1 MKVCEK
7 IKRLRQDKGWSQEEI
22 ANKLN
27 ISTNAYGCI
36 ERGDTDI
43 SLSRLEDISA
53 VFEMDVAD
61 FFDKKTSVF
70 NFGGTQHNQQNWC
83 NVYGSLDNLRIQ
95 TELEKSQ
102 LIIEKLEV
110 TIQAQQS
117 EIGLLKEIIELMKSK
132 SNT

>member
-27 ISTNAYGCI
+27 MSTNAYGCI
-36 ERGDTDI
+36 ERGDTDV

-53 VFEMDVAD
+53 VFEIDIAD
-61 FFDKKTSVF
+61 FFDKKIGVF
-70 NFGGTQHNQQNWC
+70 NLGGTQNNQQNWC
-83 NVYGSLDNLRIQ
+83 QVHNSIDNLKNQI
-95 TELEKSQ
+95 ELEKSQ

-117 EIGLLKEIIELMKSK
+117 EINYLKEINELMKAK
-132 SNT
+132 S

>member
-7 IKRLRQDKGWSQEEI
+7 IKRLRQDKGWSQEET

-27 ISTNAYGCI
+27 MSTNAYGCI
-36 ERGDTDI
+36 ERGDTDV

-53 VFEMDVAD
+53 VFEIDIAD

-70 NFGGTQHNQQNWC
+70 NFGGTQNNQQNWC
-83 NVYGSLDNLRIQ
+83 SIHNSLDNLKHQ

-102 LIIEKLEV
+102 LIIEKLDV

-117 EIGLLKEIIELMKSK
+117 EISLLKEIIELMKTK
-132 SNT
+132 SGT